1 MSEASPQPTLLA
13 QDSDVHFDPFAPAV
27 HRDPYPTY
35 KRLRDEAPVYHNE
48 ERGFWAVSRYDDVVA
63 VSRDWRRFTTTR
75 GVDIDNYGDVLGG
88 GFFLAKDPP
97 EHGQLRD
104 VVKAAF
110 GLRTVRERT
119 EEPIRAVVEQLVSDI
134 AEQESA
140 DLAADLA
147 WELPAR
153 AMSILLGF
161 PEEDCDRL
169 RELGLQLMAR
179 NIGEPAPPAA
189 SDEAGMALM
198 EYFIEQVESRQRE
211 PRADLL
217 SEIATATVAGEPI
230 GDSAP
235 GMALLLHVGGFEN
248 VGCSISNALYW
259 LARHADQR
267 AWLAANPAGIPVAVE
282 ELLRFDPA
290 QQNFKRTTT
299 GDVELHGVEIPIGS
313 PVIML
318 YGAAARDE
326 RHFDNPD
333 TFDVQRAGERH
344 LSFGD
349 GIHHCLGAPL
359 ARLELQIVL
368 ETVLRTMPDYELSG
382 SPERVA
388 SHAVRGFMKLPATI
402 T

>member
-1 MSEASPQPTLLA
+1 MTESIAQPTALNRGTA
-13 QDSDVHFDPFAPAV
+13 VEFDPFSPAV
-27 HRDPYPTY
+27 HRDPYAIY
-35 KRLRDEAPVYHNE
+35 KRLRDHAPAYHSE
-48 ERGFWAVSRYDDVVA
+48 ERGFWAVSQYDDVVA
-63 VSRDWRRFTTTR
+63 VSRDWQRFTTTR

-104 VVKAAF
+104 VVKGAF
-110 GLRTVRERT
+110 GLRTIRELT
-119 EEPIRAVVEQLVSDI
+119 EEPIRAVVEQLV
-134 AEQESA
+134 AEITQA
-140 DLAADLA
+140 GAGDLAVDLA

-161 PEEDCDRL
+161 PTEDCDRL
-169 RELGLQLMAR
+169 RELGLQLMTR
-179 NIGEPAPPAA
+179 NIGDPTPPTS
-189 SDEAGMALM
+189 SDEAAVALM
-198 EYFIEQVESRQRE
+198 EYFIDQVETRRRQRQT
-211 PRADLL
+211 DLL
-217 SEIATATVAGEPI
+217 TTIATASVDGQPI

-248 VGCSISNALYW
+248 VGCSISSGLYW
-259 LARHADQR
+259 LAQHDDQR
-267 AWLAANPAGIPVAVE
+267 SWLASNPAAIPAAVE
-282 ELLRFDPA
+282 EILRFDPP

-299 GDVELHGVEIPIGS
+299 CDLELHGVQIPAGGV
-313 PVIML
+313 VILL

-333 TFDVQRAGERH
+333 AFDVQRSGERH

-368 ETVLRTMPDYELSG
+368 ETILRVMPNYSLSG
-382 SPERVA
+382 EPERVA
-388 SHAVRGFMKLPATI
+388 SHAVRGFVSLPAVTR
-402 T
+402 

>member
-1 MSEASPQPTLLA
+1 MTEQVVSHGGVE
-13 QDSDVHFDPFAPAV
+13 FDPFSEDFFNAPFN
-27 HRDPYPTY
+27 TY
-35 KRLRDEAPVYHNE
+35 RRLRDEAPVYHNE

-63 VSRDWRRFTTTR
+63 VSRDWQRFTTAR

-97 EHGQLRD
+97 EHGRLRD

-110 GLRTVRERT
+110 GLRTVRELT
-119 EEPIRAVVEQLVSDI
+119 EQPIRALVEQLVSDI
-134 AEQESA
+134 AERESA

-161 PEEDCDRL
+161 PDEDCDRL
-169 RELGLQLMAR
+169 QQLGLQLMER
-179 NIGEPAPPAA
+179 NIGDPAPPAA
-189 SDEAGMALM
+189 SDEAAIALM
-198 EYFIEQVESRQRE
+198 EYFIEQVDSRRGE
-211 PRADLL
+211 PRSDLL
-217 SEIATATVAGEPI
+217 THIATATVAGEPI

-248 VGCSISNALYW
+248 VGCSISSALYW
-259 LARHADQR
+259 LACHEDQR

-282 ELLRFDPA
+282 EILRFDPA

-299 GDVELHGVEIPIGS
+299 GDIDLHGAEIPADS
-313 PVIML
+313 PVILL

-326 RHFDNPD
+326 RHFDKPD
-333 TFDVQRAGERH
+333 VFDVQRAGGRH

-359 ARLELQIVL
+359 ARLELQVVL
-368 ETVLRTMPDYELSG
+368 ETVLRMMPDYELTG

-388 SHAVRGFMKLPATI
+388 SHAVRGFLKLPATVG
-402 T
+402 

>member
-1 MSEASPQPTLLA
+1 MIESTAQSTAPDRASQF
-13 QDSDVHFDPFAPAV
+13 QFDPFSPAV
-27 HRDPYPTY
+27 HSDPYPIY
-35 KRLRDEAPVYHNE
+35 RRLRDEAPVYHNA

-63 VSRDWRRFTTTR
+63 VSRDWQRFTTAR

-110 GLRTVRERT
+110 GLRTVRELT
-119 EEPIRAVVEQLVSDI
+119 EEPLRAVVEQLVSEI
-134 AEQESA
+134 AELESA
-140 DLAADLA
+140 DLATDLA

-161 PEEDCDRL
+161 PDEDCDRL
-169 RELGLQLMAR
+169 RELGMQLMAR
-179 NIGEPAPPAA
+179 NVGDPAPPAA
-189 SDEAGMALM
+189 SDEAAMALM
-198 EYFIEQVESRQRE
+198 EYFIEQIESRRAE

-217 SEIATATVAGEPI
+217 THIATATVAGEPI

-248 VGCSISNALYW
+248 VGCSISSALYW
-259 LARHADQR
+259 LARHEDQR
-267 AWLAANPAGIPVAVE
+267 AWLAANPAGIPVAVDE
-282 ELLRFDPA
+282 ILRFDPA
-290 QQNFKRTTT
+290 QQNFKRTTI
-299 GDVELHGVEIPIGS
+299 GDTELHGVEIPAGS
-313 PVIML
+313 PVILL

-326 RHFDNPD
+326 RHFEKPD
-333 TFDVQRAGERH
+333 VFDIQRAGERH

-368 ETVLRTMPDYELSG
+368 ETVLRVIPNYSLSG
-382 SPERVA
+382 EPGRIA
-388 SHAVRGFMKLPATI
+388 SHAVRGFASLPAATH
-402 T
+402 

>member
-1 MSEASPQPTLLA
+1 MIESTA
-13 QDSDVHFDPFAPAV
+13 QSTAPERRSQVQFDPFSPAV

-35 KRLRDEAPVYHNE
+35 KLLRDEAPVYHNE

-63 VSRDWRRFTTTR
+63 VSRDWQRFTTTR

-97 EHGQLRD
+97 EHGQLRE

-110 GLRTVRERT
+110 GLRTVRELT
-119 EEPIRAVVEQLVSDI
+119 EEPIRAAVEQLVADI
-134 AEQESA
+134 AELESA
-140 DLAADLA
+140 DLATDLA

-161 PEEDCDRL
+161 PDEDCDRL
-169 RELGLQLMAR
+169 RRLGLQLMAR
-179 NIGEPAPPAA
+179 NVGDPAPPAG
-189 SDEAGMALM
+189 SDDAGIALM
-198 EYFIEQVESRQRE
+198 EYFVEQVESRRAE

-217 SEIATATVAGEPI
+217 TQIATATVAGEPI

-248 VGCSISNALYW
+248 VGCSISSALYW
-259 LARHADQR
+259 LACHQDQR

-282 ELLRFDPA
+282 EILRFDPA

-299 GDVELHGVEIPIGS
+299 SDVELHGVEIPCES
-313 PVIML
+313 PVILL

-333 TFDVQRAGERH
+333 VFDVRRAGERH

-368 ETVLRTMPDYELSG
+368 ETLLRVIPNYSLAGE
-382 SPERVA
+382 PARVA
-388 SHAVRGFMKLPATI
+388 SHAVRGFASLPAVTH
-402 T
+402 